1 MKTFATTLKGKHFQ
15 NALILVWTILTKRSD
30 HNGNALSVTVQ
41 IRVLFHDKKSGFG
54 LFFWSVICTNTTFVS
69 FVHLLFFFD
78 QSTCSKPDIDL
89 IVFFHHCKEFKCDIG
104 YFNWAK
110 VIVEGSHENLPF

>member
-1 MKTFATTLKGKHFQ
+1 MPINSTLEICVKNENFCHYSKEKTFSKCF
-15 NALILVWTILTKRSD
+15 NSSMDNLTKRSD

-54 LFFWSVICTNTTFVS
+54 LFYWSVICTNTTFVS

-78 QSTCSKPDIDL
+78 QSTCSKPDIGL
-89 IVFFHHCKEFKCDIG
+89 IVFFHHC
-104 YFNWAK
+104 
-110 VIVEGSHENLPF
+110 